1 MPTLDT
7 LMSAHGGE
15 IVDGETRLS
24 PTQVD
29 ALVAVVAGGL
39 RRRGATKGSAVAWQV
54 PNSLAAAVLA
64 RACWRIG
71 AVAAPIL
78 HSFGAAEVEGTL
90 AQIDPA
96 LVLELGPEV
105 ISDPAALADA
115 VGGAPVP
122 AGMGVAQPSDVALVL
137 FTSGSTGVPKAVL
150 HTHRALSWKASLMAR
165 VHGLGPGDGVLMP
178 APMAHIAGMLNG
190 VLVPGAAGMRA
201 TLMRRFDPELALALV
216 ARERISFMAGPPT
229 FFIAMATAL
238 AGSSG
243 EARRDGLDMS
253 SVRLISS
260 GGASV
265 TPAFVEDTARTFDCR
280 VKRTYG
286 STEAPTV
293 TTSTND
299 DPVEIARDTDGRA
312 VGHVELRVSHPETGA
327 PLRRGSAG
335 ELWVR
340 GPEMFAG
347 YADPAQTAAVIA
359 RGGWFKT
366 GDLATVDADGWL
378 RIVGRL
384 KDVIIRGGENISASE
399 VEAAL
404 EAHPDVRHAVAVG
417 YPDPLMGERV
427 AAFVESAAPFDLEE
441 CRRWFSARGI
451 ATFKTP
457 EMVVRLERLP
467 LLGSGKA
474 DRAGLRR
481 QAAAAQRGPGSRR
494 GVDFG
499 CLPRGTPTT
508 RGPEVA
514 LDECLAAISS
524 HWRCSPCWP
533 WGPPSSPSSVRQ
545 RLPTSRRSRCRT
557 RPPRPSAPRREARR
571 S

>member
-1 MPTLDT
+1 MPTLDV
-7 LMSAHGGE
+7 LISAHGGE
-15 IVDGETRLS
+15 IVDGDTRLS
-24 PTQVD
+24 
-29 ALVAVVAGGL
+29 AAEANELVATLAGGL
-39 RRRGATKGSAVAWQV
+39 KARGVTRGAAVAWQT

-78 HSFGAAEVEGTL
+78 HSFGAAEVQSAL
-90 AQIDPA
+90 AQIEPA
-96 LVLELGPEV
+96 LVVEPRLHQ

-115 VGGAPVP
+115 FGGPPVAVRACP
-122 AGMGVAQPSDVALVL
+122 SAPSDVALVL
-137 FTSGSTGVPKAVL
+137 FTSGSTGRPKAVL
-150 HTHRALSWKASLMAR
+150 HTHRGLSWKAGLMAK
-165 VHGLGPGDGVLMP
+165 VHGLGSSDAVLMP
-178 APMAHIAGMLNG
+178 APMAHISGLLNG
-190 VLVPGAAGMRA
+190 VLVPGAAGLRSV
-201 TLMRRFDPELALALV
+201 LVRRFDPEQALALV
-216 ARERISFMAGPPT
+216 EGEQISFLAGPPT
-229 FFIAMATAL
+229 FFIAMASAL
-238 AGSSG
+238 DSSSG
-243 EARRDGLDMS
+243 TRPDVS

-299 DPVEIARDTDGRA
+299 DPFEQARDTDGRA
-312 VGHVELRVSHPETGA
+312 VGYVELRVSDPERGA
-327 PLRRGSAG
+327 RRAAGTSG

-347 YADPAQTAAVIA
+347 YADPEQISAVIA
-359 RGGWFKT
+359 HGGWFRT
-366 GDLATVDADGWL
+366 GDLATVDEEGWL

-441 CRRWFSARGI
+441 CRRWFASRGL
-451 ATFKTP
+451 AKFKTP
-457 EMVVRLERLP
+457 EKLMRLERLP
-467 LLGSGKA
+467 QLGSGKA
-474 DRAGLRR
+474 DRSALQRR
-481 QAAAAQRGPGSRR
+481 AAE
-494 GVDFG
+494 
-499 CLPRGTPTT
+499 T
-508 RGPEVA
+508 R
-514 LDECLAAISS
+514 
-524 HWRCSPCWP
+524 
-533 WGPPSSPSSVRQ
+533 
-545 RLPTSRRSRCRT
+545 
-557 RPPRPSAPRREARR
+557 
-571 S
+571 